1 MQRAGAGFRER
12 VGGAMKRRAITG
24 LLLGSTWAGG
34 LRAAVAP
41 AAPTW
46 QALTVSSPVQTIA
59 VQSRRQSWTAVF
71 QTEGQ
76 VFPNGSA
83 NGFLTLSDPLANGP
97 GRGVNFEFADGS
109 VRFSRTGAVLRV
121 QLRGKT
127 PEGTLVT
134 VSVTPSE
141 IEDCLIYTTVG
152 TQLSATWMAEGRIT
166 LLR

>member
-1 MQRAGAGFRER
+1 MSRRTVLGLMLCGTWSGGQR
-12 VGGAMKRRAITG
+12 T
-24 LLLGSTWAGG
+24 
-34 LRAAVAP
+34 AAAQ

-46 QALTVSSPVQTIA
+46 QALTLSAPVQTIP

-71 QTEGQ
+71 QTEAQ
-76 VFPNGSA
+76 VFANGSA
-83 NGFLTLSDPLANGP
+83 NGFLILSDPVAQAATS
-97 GRGVNFEFADGS
+97 GVNAAWGDGS

-121 QLRGKT
+121 MLRGKT
-127 PEGTLVT
+127 PDGAAVA

-152 TQLSATWMAEGRIT
+152 TQLTATWMADGRIT